1 MKTRTLKHGAVLL
14 ASAVLTSACATGY
27 AQNASTAVYGASLA
41 APIDDMTRDLIRT
54 YVRDT
59 IGPDYIVDLETLTRS
74 NTLRAVD
81 RGRGQ
86 VSGRPIPVPDV
97 TFLLELAET
106 FDGPVCRLVPQG
118 GDLMGAAATLILP
131 PEVACQL
138 LPTVI

>member
-1 MKTRTLKHGAVLL
+1 MKSLTLKHGAILL
-14 ASAVLTSACATGY
+14 AGAALTSACATSY

-41 APIDDMTRDLIRT
+41 APLDDMTRDLIRT

-118 GDLMGAAATLILP
+118 ALLGEAASLILP

>member
-1 MKTRTLKHGAVLL
+1 MKTRTLKHGAILL

-59 IGPDYIVDLETLTRS
+59 IGPDYMVNLEMLTRS
-74 NTLRAVD
+74 NTLLAVD

-118 GDLMGAAATLILP
+118 DLLGDAASLILP
-131 PEVACQL
+131 PEVSCQL

>member
-1 MKTRTLKHGAVLL
+1 MMSPTLKHVAVLL
-14 ASAVLTSACATGY
+14 AGAALTSACATSY

-59 IGPDYIVDLETLTRS
+59 IGPDYIVDLEALTRS

-106 FDGPVCRLVPQG
+106 FDGPICRLVPQG
-118 GDLMGAAATLILP
+118 VLLEDAASLILP